1 MCYNN
6 RLIRHGDRPIFEP
19 SQPLNQAGRVRRAGL
34 FLLSACV
41 HTLLIFI
48 AFNVHGY
55 YKIFTYA
62 DKSRDAFLVPREIFR
77 YPLTLRASPRP
88 PAVPAGSDAV
98 TTPAGPETPAPLAAA
113 APAVGARESGGATG
127 AVTPADG
134 SRGAPGVGPSGQ
146 AVFGGGG
153 GRDGFKLAYPS
164 ADAKISLSK
173 SAASIED
180 SLVPPGMYRDYSKV
194 DLSKTSG
201 RGEGPGAGG
210 GGGPVVGQA
219 VPRAKRQTGRDAVV
233 VKLPGIDFKPWAEIV
248 LNKIQKNWALP
259 LSSGSGWLGETGI
272 RVLVAKNGQVLSAE
286 LDAPTKVETLDQ
298 AALRA
303 ILASGPFPPLPSS
316 YAQSSLEVYFVF
328 RYGG

>member
-1 MCYNN
+1 M
-6 RLIRHGDRPIFEP
+6 D
-19 SQPLNQAGRVRRAGL
+19 QAGRVRRAAL
-34 FLLSACV
+34 FFLSVLAHAV
-41 HTLLIFI
+41 LIFA
-48 AFNVHGY
+48 AFNVRGY

-62 DKSRDAFLVPREIFR
+62 DKARDAFLAPREIFR
-77 YPLTLRASPRP
+77 YPLALRSSPRP
-88 PAVPAGSDAV
+88 TAGRPGSEAIAATIGPGVQPDRTAAPPAAGARQTGSK
-98 TTPAGPETPAPLAAA
+98 TAAA
-113 APAVGARESGGATG
+113 NPAVGSGE
-127 AVTPADG
+127 
-134 SRGAPGVGPSGQ
+134 PSG
-146 AVFGGGG
+146 AGPGGEARSGAGG

-180 SLVPPGMYRDYSKV
+180 SLVPPGLYRDYSKV
-194 DLSKTSG
+194 DLNKTSG
-201 RGEGPGAGG
+201 RGEGPGGGG

-259 LSSGSGWLGETGI
+259 LSAGSGWLGETGV

-286 LDAPTKVETLDQ
+286 LDAPTKVEILDQ

-303 ILASGPFPPLPSS
+303 ILASGPFPALPAS
-316 YAQSSLEVYFVF
+316 YPQSSLEVYFVF